1 MERASFMERSLMYA
15 VAMLLLCGC
24 YAVTMWFA
32 MLLLCCLNAVA
43 IQFLIAK
50 PNQARVRVILV
61 KKLVKLL
68 HGFAKVVTY
77 ISFAL
82 LNKTQEQRTQQC
94 LKAQCLGSVMTLAM
108 FKFFSYKLVLL
119 YNQLAEY

>member
-15 VAMLLLCGC
+15 VA
-24 YAVTMWFA
+24 
-32 MLLLCCLNAVA
+32 
-43 IQFLIAK
+43 
-50 PNQARVRVILV
+50 ILV
-61 KKLVKLL
+61 KNLVKLL

-108 FKFFSYKLVLL
+108 FKFFSYKMVLL
-119 YNQLAEY
+119 YNQLAEL